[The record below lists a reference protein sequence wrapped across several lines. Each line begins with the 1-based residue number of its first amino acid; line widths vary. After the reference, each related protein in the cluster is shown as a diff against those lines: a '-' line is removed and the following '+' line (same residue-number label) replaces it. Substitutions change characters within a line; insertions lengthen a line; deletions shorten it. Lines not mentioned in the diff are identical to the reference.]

1 MACCPMRLTEGGR
14 VRMNPFGTFDGRQR
28 HHPNR
33 SGDVVPRTY
42 TLIAPQGKSLAPSYN
57 GSRERALGYIV
68 KKQRRA

>member
-1 MACCPMRLTEGGR
+1 MRLTEGGR

-28 HHPNR
+28 HPPNR